1 MRFGSYSSRST
12 FAGDVELAALE
23 VDDAIG
29 LLVAAAAKAHGDAA
43 GIVAAAL
50 LGLADGQ
57 RLDRLALVELAAIDD
72 APAGEGPAS
81 SDCMS

>member
-1 MRFGSYSSRST
+1 MKLVRFGIVLQPLDL
-12 FAGDVELAALE
+12 AGDIELAALE

-29 LLVAAAAKAHGDAA
+29 LLVAAAAEANGNAA
-43 GIVAAAL
+43 GVVAAAL

-57 RLDRLALVELAAIDD
+57 RLDRLALIELAAIDD

-81 SDCMS
+81 